1 MGEWRQCARDRAR
14 QKRLTATRGIR
25 FLCSLLTTLT
35 VIIGSILAL
44 SQANNGAISNEHDQ
58 YTKLSEKWL
67 V

>member
-1 MGEWRQCARDRAR
+1 MRAR
-14 QKRLTATRGIR
+14 PRPAKAPHSYEGIR